1 MIINNNKIEKEKKII
16 IEKEKEKKEIELKN
30 RIKYIRKPRIKLIDF
45 TYKDTNRKSQT
56 IELNNYNLD
65 SLVKKGEENRWLI
78 IFYAETCSFCKTV
91 KSLIDK
97 IIEEKKYK
105 NINNIKFG
113 SVDIDYNL
121 YLQMRFNVTGIP
133 VLLLVENNK
142 MLELSNIPEEEN
154 LMRSIEIESI
164 EKDKDIKDF
173 PKEINYFEFSIRLI
187 SFYLSRI
194 PLSVN
199 ELLSNYNIK
208 HELGSN
214 SVSLLLIFISA
225 AIGAVI
231 YILFNKCFGEK
242 KLEKKNE
249 KNNEEKNNEGEKKEE
264 KNKDMNEDINKDMS
278 EDINKDMSEEMK
290 KKSEDKKEEEMEK
303 NERINEDKMKDSA
316 NSNTDKTGEAK
327 KKEKKKKKE

>member
-1 MIINNNKIEKEKKII
+1 MKLDLILFLLFTSIILSQTTQE
-16 IEKEKEKKEIELKN
+16 EKEKEIDTTTKNISEELPQNQTAK
-30 RIKYIRKPRIKLIDF
+30 KPRIKLIDF

-56 IELNNYNLD
+56 IELTNYNLD
-65 SLVKKGEENRWLI
+65 SLVKNGEENRWLI

-113 SVDIDYNL
+113 SVDVDYNL

-142 MLELSNIPEEEN
+142 MIELSNMPLEEN
-154 LMRSIEIESI
+154 LMRSIEIENI
-164 EKDKDIKDF
+164 ENDKYVKDF
-173 PKEINYFEFSIRLI
+173 PKEINYIEFSLRLI

-194 PLSVN
+194 PLTVN
-199 ELLSNYNIK
+199 ELLSKYNIK

-214 SVSLLLIFISA
+214 SVSLILIFTSA
-225 AIGAVI
+225 GLGAGV
-231 YILFNKCFGEK
+231 YFLFNKCFGEK
-242 KLEKKNE
+242 KPEKKDE
-249 KNNEEKNNEGEKKEE
+249 KNEEKNIEE
-264 KNKDMNEDINKDMS
+264 KNEDK
-278 EDINKDMSEEMK
+278 DINKDMSEEMK
-290 KKSEDKKEEEMEK
+290 KKAEDKKEEERKM
-303 NERINEDKMKDSA
+303 NERINEDKMKDSV
-316 NSNTDKTGEAK
+316 NSNTNSDKTGEAK